1 MIDVPSSK
9 TLKGA
14 HIVRSASWN
23 KLREAALRLPDGYSG
38 AMIYHDGFEWVLLD
52 GPTGS
57 GVHVLSHNGTAPSW
71 LATEACS

>member
-38 AMIYHDGFEWVLLD
+38 AMIYHDGSAWVVLAA
-52 GPTGS
+52 PS
-57 GVHVLSHNGTAPSW
+57 GGVNVLSHDGTAPKW